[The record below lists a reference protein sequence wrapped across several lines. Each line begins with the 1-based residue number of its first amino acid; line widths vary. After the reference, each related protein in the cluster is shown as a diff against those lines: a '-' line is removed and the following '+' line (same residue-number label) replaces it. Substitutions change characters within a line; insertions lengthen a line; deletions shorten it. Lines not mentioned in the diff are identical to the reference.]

1 MRFGHSLID
10 GRFNFI
16 KDNGFMDFA
25 NLTEEFFNSDVIYD
39 DGMKYSGREYAVH
52 TEKTRRQQ
60 INTLFERWI
69 APGIAQTALAPLVVP
84 FAPKFIDCN
93 YGRGRSKRN
102 TFENAIHNI
111 GKCMII
117 LAQTTPGLR

>member
-1 MRFGHSLID
+1 MYIDFFRNELAGAAMRFGHSLID

-39 DGMKYSGREYAVH
+39 DGMKYSSREYAKH

-60 INTLFERWI
+60 LNTLI
-69 APGIAQTALAPLVVP
+69 
-84 FAPKFIDCN
+84 
-93 YGRGRSKRN
+93 
-102 TFENAIHNI
+102 
-111 GKCMII
+111 
-117 LAQTTPGLR
+117 

>member
-39 DGMKYSGREYAVH
+39 DGMKYSIYMNMLYIQKKHAG
-52 TEKTRRQQ
+52 
-60 INTLFERWI
+60 
-69 APGIAQTALAPLVVP
+69 
-84 FAPKFIDCN
+84 
-93 YGRGRSKRN
+93 SK
-102 TFENAIHNI
+102 
-111 GKCMII
+111 
-117 LAQTTPGLR
+117 